1 VEYIVD
7 VCAQLS
13 NDQGANRD
21 GRPHK
26 SGDKMQISGFG
37 FPTAAASVNKEASMR
52 QGRRSK
58 MQIVRVQA
66 ELYVLGS

>member
-1 VEYIVD
+1 
-7 VCAQLS
+7 
-13 NDQGANRD
+13 
-21 GRPHK
+21 
-26 SGDKMQISGFG
+26 MQISGFG